1 MTRFRLLLAIVIVTS
16 TIGCDRVTKHM
27 AVETLAN
34 APDRSMLADTIRLE
48 YVENSGAFLG
58 LGSTLPQPAKVA
70 IFIVG
75 NSVVLLFLGI
85 EVVRRRWTGAAYA
98 GTVFFIAGGVANLI
112 DRIAHGRVVDFM
124 NVGIGPV
131 RTGIFN
137 VADLAVTFGVLLVVI
152 AGFGHAPD
160 TPAPADAT
168 P

>member
-1 MTRFRLLLAIVIVTS
+1 MTKLRLLLALVIVTS

-27 AVETLAN
+27 AVQVLAN
-34 APDRSMLADTIRLE
+34 APDRSMLGDTIRLE

-58 LGSTLPQPAKVA
+58 LGSSLPQPAKIA
-70 IFIVG
+70 IFVVG

-85 EVVRRRWTGAAYA
+85 EVIRRRWTGAAFA
-98 GTVFFIAGGVANLI
+98 GTVLFIAGGTANLI

-124 NVGIGPV
+124 NVGIGPL

-137 VADLAVTFGVLLVVI
+137 VADLAVTFGVLLVI
-152 AGFGHAPD
+152 LAGFGQAPS
-160 TPAPADAT
+160 PPVHADAA